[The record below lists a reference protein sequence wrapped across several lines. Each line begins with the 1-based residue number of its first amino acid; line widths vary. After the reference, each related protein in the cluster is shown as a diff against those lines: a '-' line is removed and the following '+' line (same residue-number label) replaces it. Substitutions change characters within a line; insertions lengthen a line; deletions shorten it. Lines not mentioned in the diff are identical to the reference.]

1 MLGVCYI
8 FSGLLTAITGNSVTK
23 IFITKTQTKHEPKI
37 DQQMNNCL
45 DATLPLLDHWSGM
58 ISESFE
64 EH

>member
-45 DATLPLLDHWSGM
+45 DATLPLLDH
-58 ISESFE
+58 
-64 EH
+64 